1 MKVAERL
8 YVRCMRCAC
17 AVHARVL
24 SCACACLQR
33 PSQPGASS
41 GPAPLGGGV
50 MAPLADSEC
59 CGQWLLCIPPTMAC
73 HMTQRDS
80 PTGRW

>member
-8 YVRCMRCAC
+8 YVRCMRCAYACVVMRVCMSPVAQPARSFQWPC
-17 AVHARVL
+17 AF
-24 SCACACLQR
+24 
-33 PSQPGASS
+33 
-41 GPAPLGGGV
+41 GGGEEM